1 MRFDGKLEL
10 NEVATKPEGLRPCR
24 YQFNP
29 AASAQAVRFSAAASA
44 QAVRFS
50 AAASAQAVRFSPSIE
65 HSSHPNPRPQPEP
78 G

>member
-50 AAASAQAVRFSPSIE
+50 PSIK
-65 HSSHPNPRPQPEP
+65 HSSHPNPRSQPEP